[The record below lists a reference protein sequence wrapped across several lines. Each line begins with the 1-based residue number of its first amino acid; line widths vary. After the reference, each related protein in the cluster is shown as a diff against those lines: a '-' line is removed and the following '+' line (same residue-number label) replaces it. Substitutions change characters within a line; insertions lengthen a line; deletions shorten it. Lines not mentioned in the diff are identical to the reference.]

1 MLEVATRRAA
11 SGGPE
16 PDSGSSLIWWALR
29 ANPTAWLGLTVG
41 VAGLLLGPGRNRA
54 LAGWDQLERG
64 EALRSSPMPLVMLSV
79 WYHTLYSYNYFLNEW
94 HHLDRLAIIGLGIA
108 VWWRP
113 IFLVPLVL
121 VARVIDAQFLV
132 PFGSSPG
139 VNIGQLLL
147 MCLLVV
153 AAGLIGFAIHGD
165 HRTSGVVLVIS
176 AVVASHFFE
185 PGRSKISL
193 GWATNSD
200 LSEFAHAS
208 YTAGCARVRRRH
220 LVGLD
225 RVDRRDAQR
234 PDHRRDDPPR
244 SRSPHRRGQL
254 SLVALVA
261 GGLDPPPR
269 GNSAV
274 SGFWLFEW
282 VLVELLL
289 LILLFRRDLRDTL
302 RENDTPAR
310 ALLAVG
316 LVAIGGVL
324 FHPPKLAWLDAPV
337 SYGYEIEA
345 VGASGRRY
353 NVVRRR
359 WRRPDPEGNPP
370 AESDVLP
377 EWLELGDGPKYDGD
391 EQLISVEVIRVR
403 SIHDP
408 EQRFEHESVLTV
420 EWVDGA
426 ARVVQHDDP
435 AEE

>member
-54 LAGWDQLERG
+54 LAGWDQLEHG
-64 EALRSSPMPLVMLSV
+64 EALRLFAMPLVMLSV
-79 WYHTLYSYNYFLNEW
+79 WYHALYSYNYFLDEW

-208 YTAGCARVRRRH
+208 YTAGWRGSGDGTWSDSIASIVETLNIPIIVGTILLEVGALIAVANYRLLRWW
-220 LVGLD
+220 LVGWILLHG
-225 RVDRRDAQR
+225 AI
-234 PDHRRDDPPR
+234 
-244 SRSPHRRGQL
+244 L
-254 SLVALVA
+254 
-261 GGLDPPPR
+261 
-269 GNSAV
+269 AV

-345 VGASGRRY
+345 VEQAVGGTTSSVAVGDVRIRKETHQPNPTSSPSGS
-353 NVVRRR
+353 NS
-359 WRRPDPEGNPP
+359 ET
-370 AESDVLP
+370 
-377 EWLELGDGPKYDGD
+377 
-391 EQLISVEVIRVR
+391 VR
-403 SIHDP
+403 STT
-408 EQRFEHESVLTV
+408 ETSN
-420 EWVDGA
+420 
-426 ARVVQHDDP
+426 
-435 AEE
+435 